1 MNLFYM
7 FMSIVLI
14 SIIVPHYN
22 EIAPYI
28 AVPLLII
35 AFVPAFIAVIRS
47 EIREMNTDAKLKEIE
62 RMNKNDK
69 S

>member
-7 FMSIVLI
+7 LMSIVLI

-47 EIREMNTDAKLKEIE
+47 EIREMNIDAKLKEIE

>member
-47 EIREMNTDAKLKEIE
+47 EIRDMKIDAKLKEIE